1 MKTTYQVITDRI
13 IEQLEQGVAPWR
25 KPWVGGSPKNLISGK
40 EYRGVNVLM
49 LCSASYASHYWLTY
63 KQATDI
69 GGHVKQGEHGWPV
82 VFWKTF
88 EGKPDP
94 DKQEGEISSA
104 EKPGWLLKYSTV
116 FNVNQCKLPESL
128 LAKIASAE
136 ESGVPFNP
144 IAACEETIKR
154 MPYPPSIQN
163 KEPQAYYRPSTDSV
177 NMPAQSLFR
186 SAEAYYHTLFHELT
200 HSTGHASRLNRTGIT
215 ELAGFG
221 TNPYAREELIAEIG
235 AAFVSGACGI
245 DGSETQEDTAA
256 YCHAWIARLRGD
268 AKLIMQASSAAQK
281 AADYILA
288 R

>member
-1 MKTTYQVITDRI
+1 MTTYEVITDRI
-13 IEQLEQGVAPWR
+13 IAQLEKGVAPWR
-25 KPWVGGSPKNLISGK
+25 KPWIGGSPKNLISGK

-49 LCSASYASHYWLTY
+49 LASASYASRYWLTY

-69 GGHVKQGEHGWPV
+69 GGHVKQGEHGYPV
-82 VFWKTF
+82 VFWKTL

-94 DKQEGEISSA
+94 DKQDGETSSS
-104 EKPGWLLKYSTV
+104 EKASWLLRYSTV
-116 FNVNQCKLPESL
+116 FNVNQCELPEKL
-128 LAKIASAE
+128 LAKIAIAE
-136 ESGVPFNP
+136 ELGIPFDP
-144 IAACEETIKR
+144 IAACEETIKG
-154 MPYPPSIQN
+154 MPNPPSIGN
-163 KEPQAYYRPSTDSV
+163 GEPQAYYRPSTDSV
-177 NMPAQSLFR
+177 NMPVREVFR
-186 SAEAYYHTLFHELT
+186 SAQAYYHTLFHELT

-221 TNPYAREELIAEIG
+221 TNPYAREELVAEIG

-256 YCHAWIARLRGD
+256 YCQAWIARLRGD
-268 AKLIMQASSAAQK
+268 SKLILQTSSAAQK